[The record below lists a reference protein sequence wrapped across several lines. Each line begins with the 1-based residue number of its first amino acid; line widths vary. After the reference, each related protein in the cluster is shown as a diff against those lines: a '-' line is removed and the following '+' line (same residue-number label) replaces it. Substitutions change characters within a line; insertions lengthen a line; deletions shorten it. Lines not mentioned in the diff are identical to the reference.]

1 MKSVSGSR
9 SVPASGLTGGSTLL
23 VVLVLFTAA
32 CASKE
37 KCCVAKPDY
46 SRPTTGPALVR
57 AAPHE
62 IPDFRK
68 VFSKDPAVLS
78 ALDESIAYFKKPSS
92 QKYFPYQTVDSTITH
107 EQQLD
112 GLETLRKIIEISQTP
127 DEFHGRIMGAFDV
140 YRSVGW
146 DGNGVVLFTGYY
158 TPIFEGSL
166 ARDAKFRYPLYRR
179 PADLVADENG
189 KPLGR
194 RTPEGQV
201 VSYYSRSEIEK
212 NDILKGQ
219 ELVYLSDPFEVYV
232 VHVQGSARIRMP
244 DGHEMHVGYAGK
256 TDRAYKSVG
265 MELINQGKL
274 QKEELSLARLKRYFR
289 EHPEEVDRMLGV
301 NESYVFFA
309 ESQPGPFGSIGAR
322 VTPYHSVAT
331 DKSIFP
337 RGGAVV
343 PSTTIPVA
351 TATGDRL
358 TFAPHVGLY
367 FDQDT
372 GGAISAAGRCD
383 LYMGTGD
390 EAERVAGYTY
400 SEGKLFYLFLK
411 PNPLRP

>member
-1 MKSVSGSR
+1 MKSVAVLL
-9 SVPASGLTGGSTLL
+9 SVAAL
-23 VVLVLFTAA
+23 VGAGCA
-32 CASKE
+32 CKE
-37 KCCVAKPDY
+37 KCPPPKPDY
-46 SRPTTGPALVR
+46 SRPTSGPALVR
-57 AAPHE
+57 AAPNE
-62 IPDFRK
+62 IPDFRQ
-68 VFSKDPAVLS
+68 VYDKDPAVLA

-92 QKYFPYQTVDSTITH
+92 QKYFPYQTADSTITH
-107 EQQLD
+107 EMQLD
-112 GLETLRKIIEISQTP
+112 GLQTLRKIIEVSQTP

-146 DGNGVVLFTGYY
+146 DGRGVVLFTGYY
-158 TPIFEGSL
+158 TPIFDGSL
-166 ARDAKFRYPLYRR
+166 TSDARFRYPLYRR

-189 KPLGR
+189 APKGR
-194 RTPEGQV
+194 RTSEGQV
-201 VSYYSRSEIEK
+201 VSYYSRNEIER
-212 NDILKGQ
+212 DQILKGQ
-219 ELVYLSDPFEVYV
+219 ELVWLSDPFEVYI

-244 DGHEMHVGYAGK
+244 DGREMHVGYAGK
-256 TDRAYKSVG
+256 TDRPYKSVG
-265 MELINQGKL
+265 MELINKGKL

-289 EHPEEVDRMLGV
+289 EHPEEVEPMLGV

-309 ESQPGPFGSIGAR
+309 ESEPGPFGSIGAR
-322 VTPYHSVAT
+322 VTPFHSVAT

-337 RGGAVV
+337 RGGPVV
-343 PSTTIPVA
+343 PSTKIPVQ
-351 TATGDRL
+351 TASGEKL
-358 TFAPHVGLY
+358 TFSPHVGLY